1 MGGSRRFRP
10 SPGLVVAA
18 VALAVALSGTSYA
31 AVQLIGNGQLKTVAV
46 NSRVI
51 KNHTV
56 KGIDL
61 ATGVIRRGPVG
72 PAGPPGSAGAPG
84 PTGATGPSGPSGPAG
99 SITKLTAVVNTNGTL
114 ARSQGTTSSTHL
126 GTGTY
131 EIVFNQDV
139 TQCTYV
145 ATLGNPGALT
155 PPAGEIGAASRAGI
169 PDGVFVETRD
179 SAGAAADRSFH
190 LIVVC

>member
-1 MGGSRRFRP
+1 M
-10 SPGLVVAA
+10 
-18 VALAVALSGTSYA
+18 
-31 AVQLIGNGQLKTVAV
+31 
-46 NSRVI
+46 
-51 KNHTV
+51 
-56 KGIDL
+56 
-61 ATGVIRRGPVG
+61 
-72 PAGPPGSAGAPG
+72 
-84 PTGATGPSGPSGPAG
+84 
-99 SITKLTAVVNTNGTL
+99 NTNGTL

-169 PDGVFVETRD
+169 PDGVFVENRD